1 MKILI
6 ASPEAVP
13 FVKTGGLADVAG
25 ALCKEFR
32 RMKHRAYILLPLYK
46 QIKQNRS
53 LLNDTGETINV
64 PVGDRIIAGRIFSDS
79 VSAYFIECDEFFDR
93 QELYGTAEGDYI
105 DNASRFIFF
114 SRGVIEACK
123 ALNFRPDIIHCN
135 DWQTGLIPLY
145 LKTLYSKDPFFAK
158 TAVFFTIHNLGY
170 QGVFPASEMP
180 LTNLGWELF
189 HSEGIEFYGKI
200 NLLKAGLISADM
212 LGTVSETYAREILS
226 REFGF
231 GLDGVL
237 RKRQSDIFGVING
250 IDCEEWDPSKD
261 KFLPASFSSKDI
273 SGKALCKREAIKE
286 IFRPGDLNSA
296 ERMPLIGMVGRFS
309 EQKGLDLVIQ
319 SIPGILSFGVRL
331 AILGK
336 GDERFRKSLS
346 EIGEKYKGMIS
357 VITGFDD
364 RLAHMIYGG
373 SDFFLMPSQ
382 YEPCGLGQLIALRYG
397 AIPVARKTGGLADT
411 IQDFEPLAS
420 KGTGFLFSDYTPS
433 AMMDAL
439 KRAFC
444 LYTDADKK
452 CRMIQD
458 GMLQDFS
465 WKRSAG
471 KYIGIYRN
479 LKKSGDRGNW
489 PWT

>member
-32 RMKHRAYILLPLYK
+32 RMKHRAYIVLPLYK

-53 LLNDTGETINV
+53 LLNDTGITINV

-79 VSAYFIECDEFFDR
+79 LSAYFIECDEFFDR
-93 QELYGTAEGDYI
+93 QELYGTAEGDYA

-123 ALNFRPDIIHCN
+123 ALDFRPDIIHCN

-145 LKTLYSKDPFFAK
+145 LKTLYSRDAFFAK

-180 LTNLGWELF
+180 LTNLGWEFF

-200 NLLKAGLISADM
+200 NLLKAGLISADL

-250 IDCEEWDPSKD
+250 IDFEEWDPSKD

-286 IFRPGDLNSA
+286 IFRTGDLNSA

-357 VITGFDD
+357 VITEFDN
-364 RLAHMIYGG
+364 RLAHMIYAG

-397 AIPVARKTGGLADT
+397 AIPVARRTGGLADT

-439 KRAFC
+439 KRGFC

-465 WKRSAG
+465 WRRSAG

-479 LKKSGDRGNW
+479 LKKKER
-489 PWT
+489 